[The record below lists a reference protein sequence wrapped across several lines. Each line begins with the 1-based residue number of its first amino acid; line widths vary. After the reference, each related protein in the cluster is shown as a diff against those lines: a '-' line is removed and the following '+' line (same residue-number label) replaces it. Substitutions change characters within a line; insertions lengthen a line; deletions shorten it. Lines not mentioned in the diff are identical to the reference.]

1 MNSQCPGM
9 ARVLKP
15 MAMKLSNS
23 GINFTAESS
32 LVNENGI
39 LFLSR
44 KEQSLK
50 VM

>member
-1 MNSQCPGM
+1 MSSQCPGM

-15 MAMKLSNS
+15 MVMKLSNS